1 MPNFSQKKALIF
13 SSFLEEKV
21 ILLLIYLVLFQFCFC
36 SIILASFQASRRYSE
51 NLLDNN
57 ADFIFKKG
65 RFQFPALWKEKKV
78 IWLLFNIIVILFL
91 FYYSSF
97 LPSKSKRFRKPAKQQ
112 CRVYLKRRL
121 SFFPAIWEKKAHVFA
136 AGFCEFL
143 RLHVFL
149 AHWSILSC

>member
-36 SIILASFQASRRYSE
+36 SIILVSFQASRRDSE
-51 NLLDNN
+51 NLLNNN
-57 ADFIFKKG
+57 AEFISKG
-65 RFQFPALWKEKKV
+65 CFQFPALWKKKNV
-78 IWLLFNIIVILFL
+78 LLLFSIILIFLL

-97 LPSKSKRFRKPAKQQ
+97 IPSKSKRFRKPAEQQ